1 MIFDIKM
8 DFTRKAQLVAGG
20 HRADPPISL
29 TYSSVVSRDSVRIA
43 FLVAALNDLVIKMA
57 DIGNAYLNASTEEKV
72 HCVTGPEFGEDTGK
86 IAIIVRSLYL
96 LMSGQ

>member
-1 MIFDIKM
+1 M
-8 DFTRKAQLVAGG
+8 
-20 HRADPPISL
+20 
-29 TYSSVVSRDSVRIA
+29 VSRDSVRIV
-43 FLVAALNDLVIKMA
+43 FLVVALNDLDIKMV

-72 HCVTGPEFGEDTGK
+72 YCVNGPEFGEDTGK